1 MRRKWLLAVLGVAAL
16 AGTVGY
22 VKRDAIAMNLLHR
35 GAEAAM
41 ARNTLAALP
50 KDQLHVAFCGTGSPL
65 PSRDRAAA
73 CTAVIADG
81 RIFVFDM
88 GEGAGE
94 TLSLMGLPLEKIEGV
109 WLTHLHSDHF
119 EGLGPFTLQ
128 RWAGSSAA
136 TPLPVSGPEGVEE
149 ITNGYNAVYRIDS
162 TYRIAH
168 HGADVVKPAGFGMT
182 GKAIAPGLVYDDNGV
197 RITAFAVDHD
207 PIKPAFGYRV
217 DWKGRSVTISGDT
230 AYTPALAA
238 AAKGSDLF
246 VSELLSPRMVK
257 ILENSARKAGNSNRA
272 KIFRDI
278 QNYHISPEQAAD
290 VAKVAGVGM
299 LAFTH
304 IVPSVPG
311 PLEFA
316 LTGTASANF
325 AGPIKVMHDGDV
337 ISISGKNEFKTQ
349 NLLSR

>member
-1 MRRKWLLAVLGVAAL
+1 MRKKLLWGVLGLAVI
-16 AGTVGY
+16 VGGSAY
-22 VKRDAIAMNLLHR
+22 VKRDAISMNLVQR
-35 GAEAAM
+35 GADAAM
-41 ARNTLAALP
+41 ARNVMANLASG
-50 KDQLHVAFCGTGSPL
+50 DLHVGFCGTGSPL

-73 CTAVIADG
+73 CTVVIADG
-81 RIFVFDM
+81 KLFVFDM
-88 GEGAGE
+88 GEGSGDN
-94 TLSLMGLPLEKIEGV
+94 LSLMGMPLGKIQGV

-128 RWAGSSAA
+128 RWAGTSAK
-136 TPLPVSGPEGVEE
+136 TPLPVFGPEGVTE
-149 ITNGYNAVYRIDS
+149 ITQGFNAVYRIDS

-168 HGADVVKPAGFGMT
+168 HGEAVVPQSGFGMT
-182 GKAIAPGLVYDDNGV
+182 GTAITPGVVYDKDGI
-197 RITAFAVDHD
+197 RITAFAVDHS

-230 AYTPALAA
+230 AFTPELAA
-238 AAKGSDLF
+238 VAKGSDLF

-257 ILENSARKAGNSNRA
+257 ILENSARKVGNPNRA
-272 KIFRDI
+272 KIFSDI

-290 VAKVAGVGM
+290 VAKKADAGM

-304 IVPSVPG
+304 IVPSVPKM
-311 PLEFA
+311 LEGA
-316 LTGTASANF
+316 LTGDAASHY

-337 ISISGKNEFKTQ
+337 ISIANKGKFRTQ

>member
-1 MRRKWLLAVLGVAAL
+1 MRKKWLWAALGVAVV
-16 AGTVGY
+16 AGGIAY
-22 VKRDAIAMNLLHR
+22 VKRDAIAMNLIQR
-35 GAEAAM
+35 GADAAM
-41 ARNTLAALP
+41 TRNVMADLP
-50 KDQLHVAFCGTGSPL
+50 KDQLHVGFCGTGSPL
-65 PSRDRAAA
+65 PNRDRAAA
-73 CTAVIADG
+73 CTVVIADG
-81 RIFVFDM
+81 KLFVFDM
-88 GEGAGE
+88 GGGSGNNL
-94 TLSLMGLPLEKIEGV
+94 TMMGLPLDKVQGI

-136 TPLPVSGPEGVEE
+136 APLAVFGPEGVLE
-149 ITNGYNAVYRIDS
+149 ITGGYNAVYRIDS

-168 HGADVVKPAGFGMT
+168 HGADVVKPAGFGMV
-182 GKAIAPGLVYDDNGV
+182 GKAIAPGPVYDDGGV

-207 PIKPAFGYRV
+207 PIKPAFGYRI

-230 AYTPALAA
+230 AFTPALAA
-238 AAKGSDLF
+238 AAKGTDLY

-257 ILENSARKAGNSNRA
+257 ILEDSARKAGNTNRA
-272 KIFRDI
+272 KIFSDI

-290 VAKVAGVGM
+290 VAKKAGVGM

-304 IVPSVPG
+304 IVPSVPK

-316 LTGTASANF
+316 LTGEASKHF
-325 AGPIKVMHDGDV
+325 SGPIKIMHDGDV
-337 ISISGKNEFKTQ
+337 ISISGKDKFETQ